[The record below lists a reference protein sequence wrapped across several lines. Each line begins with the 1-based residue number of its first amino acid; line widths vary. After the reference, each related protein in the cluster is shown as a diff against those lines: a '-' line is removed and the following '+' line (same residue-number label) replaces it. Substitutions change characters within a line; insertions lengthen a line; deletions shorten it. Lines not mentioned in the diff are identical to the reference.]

1 MMEDKSNSDFNK
13 KVMQGLKLC
22 YKRLVKSKI
31 QQNESMVIMH
41 NGKIITIKASE
52 LHKL

>member
-1 MMEDKSNSDFNK
+1 MENKLNSDFNT
-13 KVMQGLKLC
+13 KVMEGLKLC

-52 LHKL
+52 LKNL

>member
-1 MMEDKSNSDFNK
+1 MDNKSNSDFNT

-31 QQNESMVIMH
+31 QQNESIVIMH

-52 LHKL
+52 LKNL